1 MREYYNIKEVAKLL
15 QTPMSTLRY
24 WDDEGVIHTER
35 DSGNNYRKFSMA
47 AIMELSTVSFYR
59 SLGIPV
65 KEVKQMMESDVK
77 IQKSILEGEEDK
89 VERQIQN
96 MYEQRSRIRQ
106 QKFLLEEVE
115 RLKAC
120 GISTGIPAFPAAVS
134 FENENKEHW
143 ESTMQNPEKFVLVLD
158 VHDSKNVSYA
168 VGTKETKG
176 KHVLWKQQE
185 TAVYAECLLTAL
197 NTDERKNNLDECLK
211 QVRRAGMYPIE
222 AAAQYLTSEWNGQ
235 LVDYYKLWLCVEV

>member
-1 MREYYNIKEVAKLL
+1 MREYYNIKEVARLL
-15 QTPMSTLRY
+15 QIPMSTLRY

-35 DSGNNYRKFSMA
+35 DSGNNYRIFSMA
-47 AIMELSTVSFYR
+47 AVMELSTVSFYR

-77 IQKSILEGEEDK
+77 IQKSILEEEEEK
-89 VERQIQN
+89 VEKQIQN
-96 MYEQRSRIRQ
+96 MHEQQRRIQQ

-120 GISTGIPAFPAAVS
+120 DFCTGIPAFQAAAA
-134 FENENKEHW
+134 FENENKKHW
-143 ESTMQNPEKFVLVLD
+143 ESTMKNPEKFVLVLD
-158 VHDSKNVSYA
+158 VKDSKKVSYA
-168 VGTKETKG
+168 VGTEEETKEQI
-176 KHVLWKQQE
+176 LWKRKE

-197 NTDERKNNLDECLK
+197 NNDERKNDLEKCLEAVK
-211 QVRRAGMYPIE
+211 KAGCRPVE

-235 LVDYYKLWLCVEV
+235 LLDYYKLWICLET